1 MMQGIKVKAYT
12 RWHQWSVPIG
22 LLIASAAFLGLLFGM
37 QQPLWAIGAAIV
49 GLIVP
54 PLVAFQ
60 GFPTS
65 NEARVDTE
73 GLSFSRRGPVPFS
86 EIASWSAD
94 DYLKLARPGKPTL
107 LVGAIDGP
115 NRERL
120 LREFQAGLSA
130 WQTRQPGA
138 GQGARQTYFYG
149 SWRAR
154 LVGALIIALGGAVM
168 AMALRLTEPNV
179 MLASVGALGA
189 LFGVAMLLGKRRGH

>member
-1 MMQGIKVKAYT
+1 MTQGIKVKAYT

-22 LLIASAAFLGLLFGM
+22 LLIASAAFLGLVFGL
-37 QQPLWAIGAAIV
+37 QQPLWAIGVAIV
-49 GLIVP
+49 CLIVP
-54 PLVAFQ
+54 PLIAFR

-65 NEARVDTE
+65 NEARIDAE
-73 GLSFSRRGPVPFS
+73 GLSFSRRASVPFS

-94 DYLKLARPGKPTL
+94 DYLKLARSGKPTL

-154 LVGALIIALGGAVM
+154 LVGALIIALGGVVM
-168 AMALRLTEPNV
+168 AMALRLAEPNV

-189 LFGVAMLLGKRRGH
+189 LFGVAMLLGKRRGQ